1 MHRLLDAKAKAF
13 EGLDSGGE
21 FGLACTE
28 AHVAFKSMY
37 EAKVDAELE
46 ANGSSREALV
56 AFLDGNEENE
66 GVYYLLDMLLS
77 LDDFEHFVDLMVRRR
92 DGKRVTLPVNLRD
105 AQDVTDLIF
114 GCEELEDDEEEDQ
127 REGEEEGRERE

>member
-1 MHRLLDAKAKAF
+1 
-13 EGLDSGGE
+13 
-21 FGLACTE
+21 
-28 AHVAFKSMY
+28 MY

-46 ANGSSREALV
+46 ANGSSRGALV
-56 AFLDGNEENE
+56 AFLEANEDNE

-114 GCEELEDDEEEDQ
+114 GCEEFEEDEEE
-127 REGEEEGRERE
+127 ERQDEA